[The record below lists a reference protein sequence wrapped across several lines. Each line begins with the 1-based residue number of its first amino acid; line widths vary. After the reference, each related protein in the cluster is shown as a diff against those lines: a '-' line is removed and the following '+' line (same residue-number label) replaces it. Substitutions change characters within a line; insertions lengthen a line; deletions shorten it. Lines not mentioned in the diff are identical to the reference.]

1 MQTGW
6 TGFGVAAAVTL
17 ALAVL
22 DVEASDAA
30 RGAELY
36 QARCG
41 ACHDADDNGPGP
53 RHRGVVGCY
62 SGTQPGYD
70 YSDALRKARIAWDVG
85 RLDQWLKDPGAMV
98 PGNTMLVKLA
108 PEPGDRADLIAYLVS
123 LSAGARLCK
132 PAPSGP

>member
-1 MQTGW
+1 MQAGW
-6 TGFGVAAAVTL
+6 MGIWIGVGVALTLTASAAGDSV
-17 ALAVL
+17 
-22 DVEASDAA
+22 

-70 YSDALRKARIAWDVG
+70 YSGALREARIAWDVET
-85 RLDQWLKDPGAMV
+85 LDQWLKDPGAMV
-98 PGNTMLVKLA
+98 PGNTMMVKLA
-108 PEPGDRADLIAYLVS
+108 PEPADRADLIAYLAS
-123 LSAGARLCK
+123 LSSGARLCMR
-132 PAPSGP
+132 APERR